1 MHEIE
6 QEKKPRVILVG
17 IDTGEYDAQQS
28 MEELAELAD
37 TAGCEVAATAIQS
50 RPAPEAATCIGAGKL
65 EEIAEQVKLLEADM
79 LIFDLELTGMQMR
92 NISDAADCKV
102 IDRTMLILDI
112 FAGRARTREGKV
124 QVSLAQYKYRMTRLT
139 GMGTALS
146 RLGGGIGTRGPGETK
161 LETDRRHIRSRVAQL
176 EKELREMEQHR
187 KFIGSRRKKDGV
199 LTAAIVGYTNA
210 GKSTLFNMLTDA
222 GVLAENKLFATLDV
236 TARAL
241 ELPDGR
247 TVLLSDTVG
256 LIRRLPHHLVE
267 AFRSTLEETAQAD
280 LILHVLDASEPDVQE
295 RMRITQELLNDLGC
309 AEIPQIHVLNKADLV
324 DIPKQSDFENVW
336 ISAKH
341 GDGLDHLLTAIVH
354 GLPQTA
360 KRMKLCIPYS
370 EGGFLQLL
378 REEGKLF
385 SEEYT
390 ADGTLVDIMVDV
402 KRQKKAQE
410 FAVLPE

>member
-6 QEKKPRVILVG
+6 QETQKPRVILVG

-28 MEELAELAD
+28 IAELAELAD
-37 TAGCEVAATAIQS
+37 TAGCEVVATAIQN
-50 RPAPEAATCIGAGKL
+50 RPAPEASTCIGAGKL
-65 EEIAEQVKLLEADM
+65 EEIAEQVKILEVDM

-199 LTAAIVGYTNA
+199 LTVAIVGYTNA

-280 LILHVLDASEPDVQE
+280 LILHVLDASEPDVQD
-295 RMRITQELLNDLGC
+295 RMKITQELLNDLGC

-324 DIPKQSDFENVW
+324 DIPKISDFENVW

-341 GDGLDHLLTAIVH
+341 GDGLDQLLTAIVH

-360 KRMKLCIPYS
+360 MRMKLCIPYA
-370 EGGFLQLL
+370 EGSFLQLL

-402 KRQKKAQE
+402 KRQKKAKE
-410 FAVLPE
+410 FAVE